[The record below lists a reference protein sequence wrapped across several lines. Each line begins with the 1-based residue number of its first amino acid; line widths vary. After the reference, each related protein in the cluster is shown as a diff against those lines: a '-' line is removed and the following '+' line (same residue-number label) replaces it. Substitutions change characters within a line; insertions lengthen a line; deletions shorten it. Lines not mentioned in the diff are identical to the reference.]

1 VVYEKT
7 YGSLTTHSRFARVWL
22 TVEVKMRAR
31 FLTKE
36 LKNTL
41 MEALAKGYEVR
52 VKQGS
57 DELIVMTMQDIQQGL
72 TLSGYTV
79 AAGCPWD
86 ECIIELCIEEKVT
99 IKDNSAIY
107 CSITEVITIEK
118 RTLRLTKLS

>member
-1 VVYEKT
+1 
-7 YGSLTTHSRFARVWL
+7 
-22 TVEVKMRAR
+22 MRAR

-86 ECIIELCIEEKVT
+86 ERIIELCIEEKVT
-99 IKDNSAIY
+99 IKDNSVIY